1 MKKELRSATVGMLKI
16 IGLLLLM
23 LDTHLLWLF
32 ITLKVAAVVSLGLAV
47 HLWLMWDKRGLL
59 PDYWNERR

>member
-47 HLWLMWDKRGLL
+47 NLWLMWDERGLL
-59 PDYWNERR
+59 PDYWNKRR

>member
-1 MKKELRSATVGMLKI
+1 MNKELRSAMVGVLKI

-23 LDTHLLWLF
+23 LDADLLWVF
-32 ITLKVAAVVSLGLAV
+32 IALKVAAVALLGLAV
-47 HLWLMWDKRGLL
+47 NLWLMWDKRGLL

>member
-47 HLWLMWDKRGLL
+47 NSWLKWDKRGLL